1 MPRKKKEEPIEEPV
15 EVSDAMPS
23 IEPPSVKA
31 KKRTMTPEMLQK
43 LALARE
49 KALEVKRKLKNDDEA
64 KIEHLKEKM
73 KREKDKKDKKNGIL
87 KQAQERLDLE
97 QGTAPNAEN
106 ASVVGEDYT
115 KPKVPT
121 PPPTPSPP
129 PPAPQPVQEEIPEE
143 PLPPPAPEP
152 PLNRTAYGIGVEG
165 DESPLKLNV
174 EEPPL
179 NRTANGK
186 GVEGDKSPHAGKVVD
201 LTSHEALDNML
212 KQYHYDEKLKREV
225 EEREKRFKKKY
236 IKKYDSDSDDG
247 YDPKEQVVYIKRKQK
262 ERPPAPRLG
271 FDYNNHDKETPVP
284 PSVMLA
290 RQLQNRYR

>member
-1 MPRKKKEEPIEEPV
+1 MPRKKKEEQVEEPV
-15 EVSDAMPS
+15 EVADATPS

-64 KIEHLKEKM
+64 KIEHLKERM
-73 KREKDKKDKKNGIL
+73 KREKDKKDKKNDIL
-87 KQAQERLDLE
+87 KQAQERLE
-97 QGTAPNAEN
+97 QEEKPQEEP
-106 ASVVGEDYT
+106 VVE
-115 KPKVPT
+115 KPKDPT

-129 PPAPQPVQEEIPEE
+129 PPAPQPVQQEIPEE

-152 PLNRTAYGIGVEG
+152 QTI
-165 DESPLKLNV
+165 KLNV
-174 EEPPL
+174 EEPDRKP
-179 NRTANGK
+179 
-186 GVEGDKSPHAGKVVD
+186 AGKVVD

-212 KQYHYDEKLKREV
+212 KQYHYEEKLKREV

-236 IKKYDSDSDDG
+236 LKKYDSDSDDD
-247 YDPKEQVVYIKRKQK
+247 YDPKEQVVYIKRKPK
-262 ERPPAPRLG
+262 ERAPPTRLG
-271 FDYNNHDKETPVP
+271 FNYNDNDKEIPVP
-284 PSVMLA
+284 PSVMMA

>member
-1 MPRKKKEEPIEEPV
+1 MPRKKKEEPVEEPV
-15 EVSDAMPS
+15 EVTDATPS

-64 KIEHLKEKM
+64 KIEHLKERM
-73 KREKDKKDKKNGIL
+73 KREKDKKDKKNDIL
-87 KQAQERLDLE
+87 KQAQERLEQE
-97 QGTAPNAEN
+97 QGTAPHAEN
-106 ASVVGEDYT
+106 ASVVSEDYK

-129 PPAPQPVQEEIPEE
+129 PPAPQPVQQEIPEE

-165 DESPLKLNV
+165 DKSPL
-174 EEPPL
+174 
-179 NRTANGK
+179 G
-186 GVEGDKSPHAGKVVD
+186 GKVVD
-201 LTSHEALDNML
+201 LASHEALDNML
-212 KQYHYDEKLKREV
+212 KQYQYDEKLKREV

-236 IKKYDSDSDDG
+236 LKKYESDSDDD
-247 YDPKEQVVYIKRKQK
+247 YNPREQVVYIKRKPK
-262 ERPPAPRLG
+262 ERAPPTRLG
-271 FDYNNHDKETPVP
+271 FDYNDNNKEIPVP
-284 PSVMLA
+284 PSVMMA

>member
-1 MPRKKKEEPIEEPV
+1 MPRKKKEEPVEEPV
-15 EVSDAMPS
+15 EVADATPS

-64 KIEHLKEKM
+64 KIEHLKERM
-73 KREKDKKDKKNGIL
+73 KKEKDKKDKRNDIL

-97 QGTAPNAEN
+97 E
-106 ASVVGEDYT
+106 
-115 KPKVPT
+115 KPRVPT

-129 PPAPQPVQEEIPEE
+129 PPAPQPEQQEIPDE

-165 DESPLKLNV
+165 DKSPLKLKV
-174 EEPPL
+174 EEPP
-179 NRTANGK
+179 K
-186 GVEGDKSPHAGKVVD
+186 QEPIGKVVD
-201 LTSHEALDNML
+201 LTGHEALQNML
-212 KQYHYDEKLKREV
+212 NQYQQDQKIKTEID
-225 EEREKRFKKKY
+225 EREKKFKKKY

-247 YDPKEQVVYIKRKQK
+247 YDPREQVVYIKRKQK
-262 ERPPAPRLG
+262 ERAPPTRLG
-271 FDYNNHDKETPVP
+271 FDYNDNNKETPVP
-284 PSVMLA
+284 PSVMMA